1 LPAVQKAGGEML
13 ITADHG
19 NAEQMLDEDTGQ
31 PHTAHTN
38 NLVPLIY
45 VGRAAQMSE
54 HGALSDIV
62 PSMMYLMNLEI
73 PPEMTGTPLV
83 SLLPAQ
89 ESVGESAANEELH
102 G

>member
-1 LPAVQKAGGEML
+1 ML

-19 NAEQMLDEDTGQ
+19 NAEQMLDDATGQ
-31 PHTAHTN
+31 PHTAHTS
-38 NLVPLIY
+38 NLVPLVY
-45 VGRAAQMSE
+45 VGPRNPVMSE

-62 PSMMYLMNLEI
+62 PSMMYLMGLEI

-83 SLLPAQ
+83 SLLPAAAT
-89 ESVGESAANEELH
+89 VTGTDTSAELH